1 MKMPIK
7 LSKAIRTMMTRL
19 IRPNST
25 CDTCSY
31 SRQQR
36 AAADCWCDNRRGEE
50 EAAAVEEFCVTGG
63 RSDATFIATERV

>member
-50 EAAAVEEFCVTGG
+50 LSQE
-63 RSDATFIATERV
+63 